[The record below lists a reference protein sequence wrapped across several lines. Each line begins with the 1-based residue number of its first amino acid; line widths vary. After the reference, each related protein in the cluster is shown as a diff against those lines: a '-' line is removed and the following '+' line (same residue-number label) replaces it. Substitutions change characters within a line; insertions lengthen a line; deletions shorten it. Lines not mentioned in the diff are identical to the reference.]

1 LFRNGFQQEIKSSA
15 AGVLMTENDKARLAR
30 VLGMLGSEHD
40 GERANAALTAEK
52 IRRQLGTTW
61 EELLQP
67 TKPNNLEV
75 KAAYEKGLRAGWD
88 EGQRETANRCAANRR
103 AGYEE
108 GYEDG
113 LQAAN
118 GQSQSPQPTRF
129 RDSFAF
135 NFGLCLIGFV
145 FFIGMAILATKQT
158 NDIEAKKW
166 AADATRRSAMF
177 PPVASVS
184 NDKPTLDSSFPG
196 SPHPIMPPKSPHPVY
211 TRDNPPPITGYPFTT
226 DIAPSLNPE
235 ADFVAAKR
243 FASWRAEWCG
253 MHPND
258 DGCREPLATIL
269 HVPGQ

>member
-1 LFRNGFQQEIKSSA
+1 MKTADRDRLIK
-15 AGVLMTENDKARLAR
+15 
-30 VLGMLGSEHD
+30 VLGMMGSDHV
-40 GERANAALTAEK
+40 GERASAAQQAEK
-52 IRRQLGTTW
+52 LRRELGASWHDLLSPQTPEHEIR
-61 EELLQP
+61 
-67 TKPNNLEV
+67 
-75 KAAYEKGLRAGWD
+75 AAYERGKREGTWGLND
-88 EGQRETANRCAANRR
+88 KCAEARK
-103 AGYEE
+103 AGYQE

-113 LQAAN
+113 SQAAN
-118 GQSQSPQPTRF
+118 GQSESPKPTRF

-145 FFIGMAILATKQT
+145 FFIGMATLATKQT

-184 NDKPTLDSSFPG
+184 NDKPMLDNSFP
-196 SPHPIMPPKSPHPVY
+196 SSQHPIMPPKSPHPIY
-211 TRDNPPPITGYPFTT
+211 TRDNPPPITGFPFTT

-243 FASWRAEWCG
+243 FASWRTEWCG

-258 DGCREPLATIL
+258 EGCRKPLATIL